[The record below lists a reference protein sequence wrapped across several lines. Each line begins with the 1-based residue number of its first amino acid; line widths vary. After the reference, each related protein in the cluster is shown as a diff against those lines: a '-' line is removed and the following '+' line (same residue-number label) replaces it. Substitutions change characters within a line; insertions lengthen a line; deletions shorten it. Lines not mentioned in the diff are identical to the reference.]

1 MVHHLNGGKDFVWIG
16 SAYTL
21 GASSML
27 PVYGALAGSIGRRFT
42 LLLALF
48 FFALGS
54 AIAGAAPTMNVLI
67 AGRGMQHRRIR
78 R

>member
-1 MVHHLNGGKDFVWIG
+1 
-16 SAYTL
+16 
-21 GASSML
+21 ML